1 MPGSRNNG
9 LNAERFAALWAGC
22 DAGNANEAEALSK
35 FRVLRRMVI
44 AENLRIVDAMGRADV
59 MRALDAQLEP
69 VREESPELK
78 AAFTQVAQLA
88 ELANERQELIAE
100 LQQELV
106 AASCP
111 GISSRPTRRAR
122 AQPVSSGEL
131 LNGGLEAALAIIAA
145 LLMLAALFQAFQ

>member
-1 MPGSRNNG
+1 MPGKANDG

-35 FRVLRRMVI
+35 FRLLRRMVI

-69 VREESPELK
+69 VREESPDLK
-78 AAFTQVAQLA
+78 AAFLQVAQLA

-100 LQQELV
+100 LQEELV
-106 AASCP
+106 AMSCP
-111 GISSRPTRRAR
+111 GISSVPARR

-131 LNGGLEAALAIIAA
+131 VNGGLVAALAIIAA
-145 LLMLAALFQAFQ
+145 LLMLAALFQTFQ

>member
-1 MPGSRNNG
+1 MPGKANDG

-35 FRVLRRMVI
+35 FRLLRRMVI

-69 VREESPELK
+69 VREESPDLK
-78 AAFTQVAQLA
+78 AAFLQVAQLA

-100 LQQELV
+100 LQEELV
-106 AASCP
+106 AMSCP
-111 GISSRPTRRAR
+111 GISSVPARR

-131 LNGGLEAALAIIAA
+131 VNGGLVAALAIIAA
-145 LLMLAALFQAFQ
+145 LLMLAALFQMFQ

>member
-1 MPGSRNNG
+1 MPGKANDG

-35 FRVLRRMVI
+35 FRLLRRMVI

-59 MRALDAQLEP
+59 MQALDAQLEP

-78 AAFTQVAQLA
+78 AAFLQVAQLA

-100 LQQELV
+100 LEQELV
-106 AASCP
+106 AASGT
-111 GISSRPTRRAR
+111 GISSHLARR

-131 LNGGLEAALAIIAA
+131 VNGGLVAALAIIAA
-145 LLMLAALFQAFQ
+145 LLMLAALFQMFQ

>member
-1 MPGSRNNG
+1 MPGNANDG

-35 FRVLRRMVI
+35 FRLLRRMVI

-59 MRALDAQLEP
+59 MRALDAQLKP
-69 VREESPELK
+69 VREESLELK
-78 AAFTQVAQLA
+78 AAFLQVAQLA
-88 ELANERQELIAE
+88 ELANKRQELIVE

-106 AASCP
+106 AVSCP
-111 GISSRPTRRAR
+111 GISSQPARR

-131 LNGGLEAALAIIAA
+131 VNGGLVAALAIIAA
-145 LLMLAALFQAFQ
+145 LLMLAALFQMFQ